1 VNNKLNCT
9 QKIQSI
15 KRADGT
21 LTDESLEQADIFN
34 NFFGSVFTT
43 DDGSDAKIER
53 RAEESCNLSNVSF
66 IPADVFVILKRLK
79 PSTSTGPDGLPNVL
93 LKNCAATLSVP
104 LSHICDTSFKDN
116 CLPASWKL
124 AHVIPIHKKGGT
136 SDPNNFRPISLTSTC
151 CRVMERIINNK
162 LIDFLLECKLI
173 TRHQHGFIRKRTT
186 NTNLLEC
193 MYDWTINLQSRK
205 VTDVIYFDFKKA
217 FDSVSHLKL
226 LNKLQAYGIVGNLLA
241 WISDFLSNR
250 SQQVKINDILSHP
263 IEVTSGVPQG
273 SVLGPTLFLLF
284 INDVCDI
291 FNNLPV
297 TCKLHADDIK
307 LYSCYDTK
315 ASPDELTVAIDKLYQ
330 WSVTWQL
337 PIAIDKCFLCRI
349 SNTHN
354 SCSHTYH
361 VNGCAL
367 PLVDSIRDLGITV
380 DSRLKFDKHI
390 ALIVHKAMSRCR
402 LILKCFHSRN
412 ASVMLKAYVTY
423 VRPILEYCS
432 SVWSPHCKY
441 LIDKVEKVQRFFTKR
456 LAGLQK
462 MSYCNRLNTLNL
474 QSLESR
480 RLVNDLVLCY
490 KLLHD
495 NFDSSITTTLN
506 LCRNITRG
514 HSYKLSKLLCTI
526 DATKFY
532 FTNRIVNAW
541 NRLPNFVVSSPTV
554 AVFKKRLLDVDF
566 N

>member
-1 VNNKLNCT
+1 MPVEVFE
-9 QKIQSI
+9 
-15 KRADGT
+15 T
-21 LTDESLEQADIFN
+21 L
-34 NFFGSVFTT
+34 
-43 DDGSDAKIER
+43 KH
-53 RAEESCNLSNVSF
+53 
-66 IPADVFVILKRLK
+66 LK
-79 PSTSTGPDGLPNVL
+79 PSTSAGPDGLPNVL
-93 LKNCAATLSVP
+93 LKNCATALSVP
-104 LSHICDTSFKDN
+104 LSHIFDTSFKDN
-116 CLPASWKL
+116 CLPVSWKL

-162 LIDFLLECKLI
+162 LIDFLLECNLI

-186 NTNLLEC
+186 DTNLLEC
-193 MYDWTINLQSRK
+193 LYDWTINLQSRE

-226 LNKLQAYGIVGNLLA
+226 LSKLQAYGITGNLLA
-241 WISDFLSNR
+241 WINNFLSNR
-250 SQQVKINDILSHP
+250 TQKVKINNTLSH
-263 IEVTSGVPQG
+263 IVEVSSGVPQG
-273 SVLGPTLFLLF
+273 SVLGPTLFLIF

-291 FNNLPV
+291 FNNLTV
-297 TCKLHADDIK
+297 SCKLYADDIK

-315 ASPDELTVAIDKLYQ
+315 ASINDLSVAIDKLYQ

-349 SNTHN
+349 ANTHRLN
-354 SCSHTYH
+354 NCSHTYH

-367 PLVDSIRDLGITV
+367 PLVDHIRDLGVTV

-412 ASVMLKAYVTY
+412 ATIMLQAYVTY

-441 LIDKVEKVQRFFTKR
+441 LIDKIEKVQRFFTKR
-456 LAGLQK
+456 LAGLHI
-462 MSYCNRLNTLNL
+462 MSYCNRLKSLHL

-480 RLVNDLVLCY
+480 RLIHDLVLCY

-495 NFDSSITTTLN
+495 KSDSSITTTLN

-514 HSYKLSKLLCTI
+514 HSYKLSKRLCTT
-526 DATKFY
+526 DVTKFY
-532 FTNRIVNAW
+532 FSNRIVNVW
-541 NRLPNFVVSSPTV
+541 NRLPNSVVSSPTV
-554 AVFKKRLLDVDF
+554 AVFKKRLIDADLI
-566 N
+566 